1 MRKLIASFL
10 AAALA
15 SAAPAQVVQP
25 ARPAATGAPKLLVVI
40 SVDQFSA
47 DLFDEYRPYFTGGL
61 ARLAGGTV
69 FRNGYQAH
77 AITETCLGHSTI
89 LTGSHP
95 THTGIIGNTWVD
107 QSISRSDKTVY
118 CSEDERVPGSSTS
131 EYTVSAIHLRVPT
144 LGDLMKQRW
153 PQSKNVAVAGKDR
166 AAVMMGG
173 HVMDQRWYWNGQKFA
188 TDVAGAAVP
197 ATVGR
202 ANAAVASA
210 VAVARQPLT
219 MPPLCQRKA
228 TPYALTPTLTVGA
241 GAFGRTAGDTRGFRI
256 SPEYDGAVLALAGGL
271 IQELRLGKNSTP
283 DLISVGLSA
292 TDYIGHAL
300 GPGGA
305 EMCLQMLSLDR
316 SLGGFFQMLDAEG
329 LDYAVVLTADHG
341 AMDIPERLRAKGVAD
356 AQRANPN
363 LAAVA
368 VGKAIGAELKLA
380 GPVLLGDLAND
391 VWIDRN
397 LKPADRKRVERMAVA
412 FYKAQP
418 QVEAVFTAR
427 QISRVPIPTGAPDKW
442 SLVQR
447 VRASFDAQRS
457 GDIFV
462 VLRRNVSPIAEPGV
476 GYVATHGSLWDYDR
490 RVPILFW
497 SRGVTPSNRP
507 DHVSTVNMLPT
518 LAAEIGLPLTQRID
532 GHCLTIQGVTCPKR

>member
-1 MRKLIASFL
+1 MRKLIVSFL

-15 SAAPAQVVQP
+15 SAAPAQVVSPVRQ
-25 ARPAATGAPKLLVVI
+25 AATGAPKLIVVI

-47 DLFDEYRPYFTGGL
+47 DLFDEYRPSFTGGL
-61 ARLAGGTV
+61 ARLGRGTV

-95 THTGIIGNTWVD
+95 AHTGIVGNTWID
-107 QSISRSDKTVY
+107 QSVSRSDKTVY
-118 CSEDERVPGSSTS
+118 CAEDERVPGSSTS
-131 EYTVSAIHLRVPT
+131 DYTVSAIHLRVPT
-144 LGDLMKQRW
+144 LGDLMKERW
-153 PQSKNVAVAGKDR
+153 PQSRNVAVAGKDR

-173 HVMDQRWYWNGQKFA
+173 HAPDQRWYWDGKKFA

-197 ATVGR
+197 ATIGR
-202 ANAAVASA
+202 ADTAVANALA
-210 VAVARQPLT
+210 VAQQPLV

-228 TPYALTPTLTVGA
+228 TPYALTPDLTVGA
-241 GAFGRTAGDTRGFRI
+241 GAFGRAAGDTRGFRI

-283 DLISVGLSA
+283 DVISVGLSA

-316 SLGGFFQMLDAEG
+316 SLGGFFGMLDAEG

-341 AMDIPERLRAKGVAD
+341 GMDIPERLRAKGIAD
-356 AQRANPN
+356 AQRADPN
-363 LAAVA
+363 LAAVV
-368 VGKAIGAELKLA
+368 VGKTIAAKLKLT

-397 LKPADRKRVERMAVA
+397 LKPEVRTRVEREAVA
-412 FYKAQP
+412 IYKAQP

-427 QISRVPIPTGAPDKW
+427 QIARIPIPTGSPDKW
-442 SLVQR
+442 SLIQR
-447 VRASFDAQRS
+447 VRASFDPQRS
-457 GDIFV
+457 GDFFI
-462 VLRRNVSPIAEPGV
+462 VLKRNVSPIATPSV
-476 GYVATHGSLWDYDR
+476 GYVATHGSPWDYDR

-497 SRGVTPSNRP
+497 RRGMAPANRP
-507 DHVSTVNMLPT
+507 EHVSTVSILPT
-518 LAAEIGLPLTQRID
+518 LAAEIGLPLSRPID
-532 GHCLTIQGVTCPKR
+532 GHCLAIQGVTCPRR